1 MTHSNVDLNVYL
13 QIRMWVLSFQTFR
26 RHIYVVDI
34 VVEFWFSLLRK
45 DFLCCR
51 RSGSFFNILL
61 LLNAAIVV
69 VGFRFFV
76 IMTSYKPYPSSSS
89 VLSHSRTADIPNQ
102 LVAAQL
108 TLEKMHPIYL
118 CINPSPVY
126 PSIQSAS
133 HQWVSPTIR
142 LSILQSIYFR
152 LTKNAYATLC

>member
-1 MTHSNVDLNVYL
+1 MFICKYACEF
-13 QIRMWVLSFQTFR
+13 WVFKHF
-26 RHIYVVDI
+26 VDI
-34 VVEFWFSLLRK
+34 FMLL
-45 DFLCCR
+45 
-51 RSGSFFNILL
+51 ILL
-61 LLNAAIVV
+61 LSFGLVCLGRIFCVAVEVV
-69 VGFRFFV
+69 HFLIFCCYCTQQLLLLLVLDFF
-76 IMTSYKPYPSSSS
+76 IITSYTPYFSSSS

-102 LVAAQL
+102 LVTAQL